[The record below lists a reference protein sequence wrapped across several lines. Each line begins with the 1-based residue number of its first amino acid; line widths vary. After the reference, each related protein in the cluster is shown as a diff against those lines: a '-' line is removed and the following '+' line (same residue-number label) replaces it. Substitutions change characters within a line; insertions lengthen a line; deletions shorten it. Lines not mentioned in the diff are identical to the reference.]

1 MIVTR
6 PDCYYERNREKM
18 AIKVHIFLDYV
29 ILKPSSLEEH
39 IMYSTTPE
47 ASRSF
52 L

>member
-6 PDCYYERNREKM
+6 PDCYYERNR
-18 AIKVHIFLDYV
+18 IDGDQGSHISRCN
-29 ILKPSSLEEH
+29 LKALTRRAYNVQHDAGS
-39 IMYSTTPE
+39 